1 MATDFEGF
9 THQQLLAMVASIDSE
24 TVKSR
29 ATQLTTATATIREI
43 GNALKTTKVT
53 GWEGEAAQAF
63 ARWADQAGSA
73 TLRLADLSEAGGK
86 WMTEAAQI
94 MVEVKKNIPPYD
106 QSAAD
111 NLQTSKDFHN
121 DPDAQ
126 KMGQEAW
133 SKLSGDHQKAVDQLT
148 KLAGAYEQSSTQ
160 IGKVEI
166 PTYPPPPAH
175 FRPTDEVGSDSYVA
189 RPSGGAGGGAGAD
202 AASSYASSMPRNKGL
217 SGDSGEAPNRPDI
230 SLPPPA
236 TGPAPVVP
244 DRNVDVDLDNAVVL
258 PEKTVPPVTTPPS
271 IPTPGPGGP
280 SPVGPLPPV
289 ALPPLGGGPTLPGGG
304 GGPINK
310 LPPIPSPP
318 TAGGKIGGLSPVL
331 PRDTGIVG
339 GRQVTVGGPT
349 PGIPRGT
356 VIGTE
361 GPAGGGRPAVGG
373 MHPGMGGPHVGTPG
387 GSATGRRLAMEP
399 GGVIGGRQP
408 GVIGRT
414 PTGGQPFTQGGAGL
428 VRNETGAGGGR
439 GAVGHTGAGV
449 HTPGNRRDQQAGER
463 PDYLSEDEETWRANG
478 RVVPPV
484 ID

>member
-53 GWEGEAAQAF
+53 GWEGQAAQAF
-63 ARWADQAGSA
+63 ASWADQAGSA

-133 SKLSGDHQKAVDQLT
+133 SKLSGDHQKAVDALT

-166 PTYPPPPAH
+166 PTFPPPPAD
-175 FRPTDEVGSDSYVA
+175 FTPKEGVGSDSYVE
-189 RPSGGAGGGAGAD
+189 RPSGGSSGGSGSGSGGG
-202 AASSYASSMPRNKGL
+202 SYAPSTPRSSGP
-217 SGDSGEAPNRPDI
+217 SDDSGGPGRPDV
-230 SLPPPA
+230 SLPPT

-244 DRNVDVDLDNAVVL
+244 DRDVDVDLDNVAVL
-258 PEKTVPPVTTPPS
+258 PDKTLPPVTTPPN
-271 IPTPGPGGP
+271 IPAPGPGGP
-280 SPVGPLPPV
+280 NPIVPLPPV

-304 GGPINK
+304 GPVTKVPSIPPPPTSGGK
-310 LPPIPSPP
+310 GLPP
-318 TAGGKIGGLSPVL
+318 LL
-331 PRDTGIVG
+331 PRDAGIVG

-361 GPAGGGRPAVGG
+361 GPMGGGRAGGGIGG
-373 MHPGMGGPHVGTPG
+373 MHPGMGGPHVGGPG
-387 GSATGRRLAMEP
+387 GSAVGRRLAMEP
-399 GGVIGGRQP
+399 GGVAGGRQP
-408 GVIGRT
+408 GMIGRP

-428 VRNETGAGGGR
+428 VRNEGGTGTAR
-439 GAVGHTGAGV
+439 GAVGQTGAGV
-449 HTPGNRRDQQAGER
+449 HVPGNRRDQKAGER
-463 PDYLSEDEETWRANG
+463 PDYLAEDEETWRSNS

-484 ID
+484 IE